1 VDEDKRL
8 QHEPPLMM
16 IARKAFLPVGESA
29 LQATHSPL
37 ACLPKQCV
45 HVADFQQIIAD
56 VAMQTS
62 CSPFCDGTNKG
73 AMHVTAPGEPLVNA
87 YLVISNF
94 SSAHAKIV
102 QSKRRR
108 LNSLGN

>member
-1 VDEDKRL
+1 MDEDKRL